1 MAKGKKGF
9 QPGNTLGQV
18 FTRSRQP
25 QNKGRKPT
33 LYKQLL
39 KTTSKRVE
47 FEMSKEDY
55 YKVIRYLMER
65 TPGELKKIAKSEDT
79 PIWVSNIISA
89 LSMDLKTG
97 RLTTINTVFD
107 RLFGKATQTIEGE
120 IEGNITVK
128 QEMDL
133 SVLSDDELYAYGC
146 LLEKIRISNH

>member
-18 FTRSRQP
+18 FTQSRQP

-33 LYKQLL
+33 LYRQLF

-65 TPGELKKIAKSEDT
+65 TPGELKKIAKHEET
-79 PIWVSNIISA
+79 PVWVSNIISA
-89 LSMDLKTG
+89 LSSDMKAG
-97 RLTTINTVFD
+97 RLTTINVVFD
-107 RLFGKATQTIEGE
+107 RLFGKPTQVIEGE
-120 IEGNITVK
+120 IENNVTVK
-128 QEMDL
+128 HEVDL
-133 SVLSDDELYAYGC
+133 TVLSTDELCTYNC
-146 LLEKIRISNH
+146 LLEKLRVNNP